1 MFIVAKHTI
10 SDPER
15 FWGAVRTAVASPMP
29 EGVRLHG
36 TYPNP
41 GGTEAVC
48 LWEADSVDTV
58 RGAVE
63 QVSGDA
69 SRNEFF
75 EVDPANAIGLP
86 GTAMR

>member
-1 MFIVAKHTI
+1 MFIVAKHRI

-15 FWGAVRTAVASPMP
+15 FWEAVRTAMAGPQP

-36 TYPNP
+36 TYPNQ

-48 LWEADSVDTV
+48 LWEADSADTV
-58 RGAVE
+58 RDAVE
-63 QVSGDA
+63 RVTGDA

-75 EVDPANAIGLP
+75 EVDPTNAVGLP
-86 GTAMR
+86 GTTMR